1 MSWSTSPTSARL
13 DAMAEAL
20 SVLVV
25 DDNKDA
31 AEALAALLDAQG
43 YAASAAYSGAAAI
56 RQAEHTRPD
65 VVLLDI
71 GMPGTSGFDV
81 ARALRDYRRAP
92 KPVIVAVTG
101 AAEPSDRLAARMAGF
116 DHYLVKPVEV
126 GALVSL
132 LEKLAVR

>member
-1 MSWSTSPTSARL
+1 
-13 DAMAEAL
+13 MAAASL

-31 AEALAALLDAQG
+31 ADALVALLSLKG
-43 YAASAAYSGAAAI
+43 YRASAAYSGAEAI
-56 RQAEHTRPD
+56 RQADTVRPD

-71 GMPGTSGFDV
+71 GMPETTGFDV

-101 AAEPSDRLAARMAGF
+101 ASEPSDKLAARMAGF
-116 DHYLVKPVEV
+116 DHYLVKPVELQ
-126 GALVSL
+126 ALITV
-132 LEKLAVR
+132 LEGLPPR

>member
-1 MSWSTSPTSARL
+1 MPAP
-13 DAMAEAL
+13 L

-31 AEALAALLDAQG
+31 ADALAALLTVQG
-43 YAASAAYSGAAAI
+43 YTASAAYSGAEAI
-56 RQAEHTRPD
+56 RQADEARPD

-116 DHYLVKPVEV
+116 DHYLVKPVEMP
-126 GALVSL
+126 ALVSL
-132 LEKLAVR
+132 LQHLAAR

>member
-1 MSWSTSPTSARL
+1 
-13 DAMAEAL
+13 MAAPL

-31 AEALAALLDAQG
+31 ADALAALLSVEG
-43 YAASAAYSGAAAI
+43 YAACAAYSGSAAI
-56 RQAEHTRPD
+56 EKADEMHPH

-101 AAEPSDRLAARMAGF
+101 ASDPSDRLAARMAGF
-116 DHYLVKPVEV
+116 DHYLVKPVDIRGVVE
-126 GALVSL
+126 L
-132 LEKLAVR
+132 LRKLANR

>member
-1 MSWSTSPTSARL
+1 MGAG
-13 DAMAEAL
+13 L

-31 AEALAALLDAQG
+31 ADALVALL
-43 YAASAAYSGAAAI
+43 ASEGHRARAAYSGKAAI
-56 RQAEHTRPD
+56 DEADSVRPD

-71 GMPGTSGFDV
+71 GMPETSGFDV

-101 AAEPSDRLAARMAGF
+101 ASEPSDKLAARMAGF
-116 DHYLVKPVEV
+116 DHYLVKPVEFRT
-126 GALVSL
+126 LVVL
-132 LEKLAVR
+132 LEKLRVR

>member
-1 MSWSTSPTSARL
+1 
-13 DAMAEAL
+13 MAAPL
-20 SVLVV
+20 NVLVV
-25 DDNKDA
+25 DDNRDA
-31 AEALAALLDAQG
+31 ADALVGVLSAEG
-43 YAASAAYSGAAAI
+43 YGACAAYSGTSAI
-56 RQAEHTRPD
+56 EQADRVRPD

-101 AAEPSDRLAARMAGF
+101 AADPSDRLAARMAGF

-126 GALVSL
+126 DALVTL
-132 LEKLAVR
+132 LGALAVR

>member
-1 MSWSTSPTSARL
+1 MGA
-13 DAMAEAL
+13 AL
-20 SVLVV
+20 RVLVV

-31 AEALAALLDAQG
+31 ADALVALLLTEGHRAR
-43 YAASAAYSGAAAI
+43 AAYSGQSAI
-56 RQAEHTRPD
+56 DEADTVRPD

-101 AAEPSDRLAARMAGF
+101 AADPSDRLAARMAGF

-126 GALVSL
+126 PALVTL
-132 LEKLAVR
+132 LEKLALR

>member
-1 MSWSTSPTSARL
+1 
-13 DAMAEAL
+13 MAEAL

-31 AEALAALLDAQG
+31 ADALAALLDAQG

-56 RQAEHTRPD
+56 RQAEQTHPH

-126 GALVSL
+126 GALVAL
-132 LEKLAVR
+132 LGKLAVR

>member
-1 MSWSTSPTSARL
+1 MFWSDSPTSARL
-13 DAMAEAL
+13 RAMAAAL

-31 AEALAALLDAQG
+31 ADALAALLGAKG
-43 YAASAAYSGAAAI
+43 YAANAAYSGAAAI
-56 RQAEHTRPD
+56 EEAERSHPD

-71 GMPGTSGFDV
+71 GMPETSGFDV

-126 GALVSL
+126 RALVTL

>member
-1 MSWSTSPTSARL
+1 MPA
-13 DAMAEAL
+13 AL
-20 SVLVV
+20 TVLVV

-31 AEALAALLDAQG
+31 ADALAALLCAQG
-43 YAASAAYSGAAAI
+43 YDASAAYSGAAAI
-56 RQAEHTRPD
+56 AQADKVRPD

-116 DHYLVKPVEV
+116 DHYLVKPVEMR
-126 GALVSL
+126 ALAAL
-132 LEKLAVR
+132 LEELAAR

>member
-1 MSWSTSPTSARL
+1 MLLAFSARL
-13 DAMAEAL
+13 NAMAARL

-25 DDNKDA
+25 DDNRDA
-31 AEALAALLDAQG
+31 ADALVALLSVEG
-43 YAASAAYSGAAAI
+43 YAACAAYSGAEAI
-56 RQAEHTRPD
+56 DQADRVRPN

-101 AAEPSDRLAARMAGF
+101 AADPSDRLAARMAGF

-126 GALVSL
+126 PSLCAL
-132 LEKLAVR
+132 LEELAPR

>member
-31 AEALAALLDAQG
+31 ADALAALLTAQG

-56 RQAEHTRPD
+56 RQAEQTHPR

-126 GALVSL
+126 GALVAL
-132 LEKLAVR
+132 LGKLAVR

>member
-1 MSWSTSPTSARL
+1 MSWSTSPRSARL
-13 DAMAEAL
+13 DAMAEAR

-31 AEALAALLDAQG
+31 ADALAALLDAQG

-56 RQAEHTRPD
+56 RQAEQAHPD

-126 GALVSL
+126 GALVAL
-132 LEKLAVR
+132 LGKLAVR

>member
-1 MSWSTSPTSARL
+1 MQAFSARL
-13 DAMAEAL
+13 KPMPTPL

-25 DDNKDA
+25 DDNRDA
-31 AEALAALLDAQG
+31 ADALVQLLKFQG
-43 YAASAAYSGAAAI
+43 HSACAAYSGTTAI
-56 RQAEHTRPD
+56 EQADAVRPD

-116 DHYLVKPVEV
+116 DHYLVKPVEPRS
-126 GALVSL
+126 LVTL
-132 LEKLAVR
+132 LEALGKR

>member
-1 MSWSTSPTSARL
+1 MGA
-13 DAMAEAL
+13 AL
-20 SVLVV
+20 RVLVV

-31 AEALAALLDAQG
+31 ADALVALLLTEG
-43 YAASAAYSGAAAI
+43 YRARAAYSGQSAI
-56 RQAEHTRPD
+56 DEADTVRPD

-101 AAEPSDRLAARMAGF
+101 ASEPSDKLAARMAGF
-116 DHYLVKPVEV
+116 DHYLVKPVEFR
-126 GALVSL
+126 ALVAL
-132 LEKLAVR
+132 LDKLATR

>member
-1 MSWSTSPTSARL
+1 
-13 DAMAEAL
+13 MAEAL
-20 SVLVV
+20 NVLVV

-31 AEALAALLDAQG
+31 ADALAALLAAQG

-56 RQAEHTRPD
+56 RQAEQARPD

-126 GALVSL
+126 GALVAL
-132 LEKLAVR
+132 LEELAVR

>member
-1 MSWSTSPTSARL
+1 
-13 DAMAEAL
+13 MAAPL

-25 DDNKDA
+25 DDNKDSA
-31 AEALAALLDAQG
+31 DALAVLLSDEG
-43 YAASAAYSGAAAI
+43 YRARAAYSGASAI
-56 RQAEHTRPD
+56 QQADKVRPD

-116 DHYLVKPVEV
+116 DHYLVKPVEMR
-126 GALVSL
+126 ALVAL
-132 LEKLAVR
+132 LENIAAR

>member
-1 MSWSTSPTSARL
+1 MPA
-13 DAMAEAL
+13 AL

-25 DDNKDA
+25 DDNKDSA
-31 AEALAALLDAQG
+31 DALAAVLVAAG
-43 YAASAAYSGAAAI
+43 YTSSAAYSGTAAI
-56 RQAEHTRPD
+56 EQAERVRPD

-101 AAEPSDRLAARMAGF
+101 AADRSDRLAARMAGF

-132 LEKLAVR
+132 LEKLAAR

>member
-1 MSWSTSPTSARL
+1 
-13 DAMAEAL
+13 MAAAL
-20 SVLVV
+20 TVLVV
-25 DDNKDA
+25 DDNRDSA
-31 AEALAALLDAQG
+31 DALAAVLAGQG
-43 YAASAAYSGAAAI
+43 YAASAAYSGGEAI
-56 RQAEHTRPD
+56 EHAERARPD

-132 LEKLAVR
+132 LERLAGR

>member
-1 MSWSTSPTSARL
+1 MGAG
-13 DAMAEAL
+13 L

-31 AEALAALLDAQG
+31 ADALVALL
-43 YAASAAYSGAAAI
+43 ASEGHRARAAYSGKAAI
-56 RQAEHTRPD
+56 DEADSVRPD

-71 GMPGTSGFDV
+71 GMPETSGFDV

-101 AAEPSDRLAARMAGF
+101 ASDPSDKLAARMAGF
-116 DHYLVKPVEV
+116 DHYLVKPVEFRT
-126 GALVSL
+126 LVVL
-132 LEKLAVR
+132 LEKLRVR

>member
-1 MSWSTSPTSARL
+1 
-13 DAMAEAL
+13 MAAPL

-25 DDNKDA
+25 DDNRDA
-31 AEALAALLDAQG
+31 ADALVALLAAEG
-43 YAASAAYSGAAAI
+43 HAACAAYSGNEAI
-56 RQAEHTRPD
+56 TQADRVRPH

-101 AAEPSDRLAARMAGF
+101 ASDPSDRLAARMAGF
-116 DHYLVKPVEV
+116 DHYLVKPVEL
-126 GALVSL
+126 GALVTL
-132 LEKLAVR
+132 LKRLASP

>member
-1 MSWSTSPTSARL
+1 
-13 DAMAEAL
+13 MAAAL

-25 DDNKDA
+25 DDNNDA
-31 AEALAALLDAQG
+31 ADALVALLSAEG
-43 YAASAAYSGAAAI
+43 HRASAAYSGATAI
-56 RQAEHTRPD
+56 ERADEVHPD

-101 AAEPSDRLAARMAGF
+101 AADPSDRLAARMAGF
-116 DHYLVKPVEV
+116 DHYLVKPVEMS
-126 GALVSL
+126 ALVTL
-132 LEKLAVR
+132 LKTIARR